1 MTLPLPAA
9 RRSLLALALWAAG
22 IAAAVAATATAA
34 PPPPSA
40 VDHGAFETA
49 VRQAV
54 APQAGQAIVGLKVL
68 HLSGDVGPWLDTGLA
83 LLPGDRV
90 TLLKSGRVWWSRA
103 YALSLDAPMA
113 VWSRIGDQGPIF
125 RGERATDTV
134 TADRA
139 GTLQL
144 KLYPGLRWLDETG
157 RYAGEPAAANPDA
170 GGGVSV
176 ALLQWRAGVH
186 IGSELQRLAA
196 LPTVVAPLAAAEVQ
210 RLGGGTTPPP
220 DDWHYLWELGPAE
233 IFTEVEHPTGP
244 GHPPRAIRLHTRDDV
259 GILQKDAPFDLTPDT
274 VLRWRWK
281 AERLPAR
288 APENQVPT
296 HDYMSIAVE
305 FDDGRDLTF
314 LWSHSLPV
322 GEIFACPLPA
332 WKDRETHV
340 VTRSGTADLGRWV
353 EESVNL
359 HALYRRAI
367 GDRVPARV
375 TRVWLIGV
383 SLFGHGE
390 GLSEFGQIVLQD
402 GARRLEVY

>member
-1 MTLPLPAA
+1 MTLPLTAA
-9 RRSLLALALWAAG
+9 RCSTLALALWTACVAG
-22 IAAAVAATATAA
+22 AA
-34 PPPPSA
+34 PATPPSPPA

-54 APQAGQAIVGLKVL
+54 APQAGQAVVGLKVL
-68 HLSGDVGPWLDTGLA
+68 HLSGDIGPWLDTGLA

-90 TLLKSGRVWWSRA
+90 MLLKSGRVWWSRA
-103 YALSLDAPMA
+103 HALSLEAPMA
-113 VWSRIGDQGPIF
+113 VWGRIGDQGLIF
-125 RGERATDTV
+125 RGERTTDTV

-144 KLYPGLRWLDETG
+144 KLYPGLRWLDERG

-176 ALLQWRAGVH
+176 ALIQWRAGVH
-186 IGSELQRLAA
+186 IESELKRLTSH
-196 LPTVVAPLAAAEVQ
+196 PTLGPLAAAEVD
-210 RLGGGTTPPP
+210 RLGGGTAPAP
-220 DDWHYLWELGPAE
+220 DGWHYLWELGPAE
-233 IFTEVEHPTGP
+233 IFTEVEHPSGH
-244 GHPPRAIRLHTRDDV
+244 GHPPRAIRLHTRNDV
-259 GILQKDAPFDLTPDT
+259 GILQKDAPFELTPNT

-281 AERLPAR
+281 AEQLPAR

-305 FDDGRDLTF
+305 FDDGRDITF

-340 VTRSGTADLGRWV
+340 VARSGSADLGRWLD
-353 EESVNL
+353 ESVNL
-359 HALYRRAI
+359 HALYRQAI
-367 GDRVPARV
+367 GDQLPARV

-390 GLSEFGQIVLQD
+390 GRSEFGQIVLQD